1 MQGFVILSDQS
12 VTQLLLQNV
21 HAVKETFVKK
31 ILIIDIIMT

>member
-12 VTQLLLQNV
+12 VTQLLLQSVPNV
-21 HAVKETFVKK
+21 KKTFVKK